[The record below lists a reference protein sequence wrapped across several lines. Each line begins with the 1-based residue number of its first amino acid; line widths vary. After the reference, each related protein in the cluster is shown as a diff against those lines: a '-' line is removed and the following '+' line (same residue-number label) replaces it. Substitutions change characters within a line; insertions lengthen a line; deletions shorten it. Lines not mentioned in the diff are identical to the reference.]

1 MLNFKCRHFEK
12 EIILLNVRW
21 YLAYP
26 LSYRNLEEMAEERGY
41 SVDHST
47 INRWVIKYSPQLD
60 KIFRAQKRSVG
71 VRWRMDETYIKVN
84 GKWKY
89 FYRAVDKEGNTIDY
103 LLTAKRDMKAAKRF
117 FTKAIKSNG
126 HPELVNVDKSG
137 SNKAALNSINE
148 ETKEQ
153 IEIRQCKYL
162 NNIVEQDHR
171 NIKRITRPMLE
182 FKNFHC
188 AQKTLAGIELM
199 KMIKKGQMKEDRL
212 SPAEQFYS
220 LFATEPDY
228 FDNRSRLKKF
238 RRISIIRDDRCLS
251 TF

>member
-89 FYRAVDKEGNTIDY
+89 FYRAVDKEGNMIDY

-117 FTKAIKSNG
+117 FTKAIKNNG
-126 HPELVNVDKSG
+126 QPELVNVDKSG

-148 ETKEQ
+148 ETEEQ
-153 IEIRQCKYL
+153 IEILQCKYL

-171 NIKRITRPMLE
+171 NIKRITRPMLG
-182 FKNFHC
+182 FKNFHFPI
-188 AQKTLAGIELM
+188 TV
-199 KMIKKGQMKEDRL
+199 
-212 SPAEQFYS
+212 
-220 LFATEPDY
+220 
-228 FDNRSRLKKF
+228 
-238 RRISIIRDDRCLS
+238 
-251 TF
+251 

>member
-1 MLNFKCRHFEK
+1 
-12 EIILLNVRW
+12 
-21 YLAYP
+21 
-26 LSYRNLEEMAEERGY
+26 MAEERGY

-47 INRWVIKYSPQLD
+47 INRWVIKYIPELEKSFQA
-60 KIFRAQKRSVG
+60 KKRSVG

-171 NIKRITRPMLE
+171 NIKRITRPMLG
-182 FKNFHC
+182 FKNFHS